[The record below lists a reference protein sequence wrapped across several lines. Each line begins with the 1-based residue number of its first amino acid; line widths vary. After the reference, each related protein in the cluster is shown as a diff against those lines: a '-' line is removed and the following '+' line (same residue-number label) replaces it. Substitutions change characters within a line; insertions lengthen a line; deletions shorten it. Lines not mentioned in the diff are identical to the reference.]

1 MILAMFFLFIV
12 LVCATALIYYL
23 YSFFIPALKFKKKDY
38 NELLASDF
46 DIDDDFKQKTS
57 YKISSYEEKLD
68 DIAFDSIYRAKIK
81 DEKICIEFE
90 PQSDSKDDE
99 TYEKSDDFNRKFEK
113 NAEINSKC
121 FKFWIYCYKLLE
133 RRKSAKTGQ
142 N

>member
-90 PQSDSKDDE
+90 SQSDSKDDE
-99 TYEKSDDFNRKFEK
+99 TYEKSDDFNRKLEK

>member
-1 MILAMFFLFIV
+1 MILAMFFLFVV

-46 DIDDDFKQKTS
+46 DIDDDFKQETS
-57 YKISSYEEKLD
+57 YNVSSYEKKTD

-90 PQSDSKDDE
+90 ASSDAKNDE
-99 TYEKSDDFNRKFEK
+99 SYEKSNYYDRKFEK
-113 NAEINSKC
+113 SAEINSKY

-133 RRKSAKTGQ
+133 RRKSAKTEQ